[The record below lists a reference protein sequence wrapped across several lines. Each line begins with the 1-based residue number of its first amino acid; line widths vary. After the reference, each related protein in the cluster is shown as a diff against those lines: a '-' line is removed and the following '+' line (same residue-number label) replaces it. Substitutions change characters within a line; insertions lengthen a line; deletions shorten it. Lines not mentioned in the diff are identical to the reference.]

1 MMFADAIP
9 SNPLRLMKNVM
20 NEGAEREHSNHEEI
34 LSNAKGS
41 NSPTSGG
48 TMDQASFEQAIL
60 EVLHQVP
67 EQHRVTILALVQD
80 FVKEQIHLKT
90 KPTEPAYSVER
101 HQEIRKL
108 TTTIRGTLAEA
119 ITAEREERG

>member
-1 MMFADAIP
+1 
-9 SNPLRLMKNVM
+9 
-20 NEGAEREHSNHEEI
+20 
-34 LSNAKGS
+34 
-41 NSPTSGG
+41 
-48 TMDQASFEQAIL
+48 MDQASFEQAIL
-60 EVLHQVP
+60 EVLYPVP

-90 KPTEPAYSVER
+90 KPTKLAYSVER

>member
-1 MMFADAIP
+1 
-9 SNPLRLMKNVM
+9 
-20 NEGAEREHSNHEEI
+20 
-34 LSNAKGS
+34 
-41 NSPTSGG
+41 
-48 TMDQASFEQAIL
+48 MDQASFEQAIL

-90 KPTEPAYSVER
+90 KPTKPAYSVER
-101 HQEIRKL
+101 HQAIRKL

>member
-1 MMFADAIP
+1 
-9 SNPLRLMKNVM
+9 
-20 NEGAEREHSNHEEI
+20 
-34 LSNAKGS
+34 
-41 NSPTSGG
+41 
-48 TMDQASFEQAIL
+48 MDQASFEQAII
-60 EVLHQVP
+60 EVLYQVP

-90 KPTEPAYSVER
+90 KPTKPAYSVER

-119 ITAEREERG
+119 ITEEREERG